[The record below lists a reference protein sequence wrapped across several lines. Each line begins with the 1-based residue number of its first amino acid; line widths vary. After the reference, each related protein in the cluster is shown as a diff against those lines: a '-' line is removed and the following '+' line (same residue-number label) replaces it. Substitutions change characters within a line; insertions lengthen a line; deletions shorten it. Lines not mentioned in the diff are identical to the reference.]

1 MKHFSGWRI
10 DVARL
15 RGVSEE
21 EAPPPLPVAATAT
34 LPAFFIALLK
44 ESGLRA
50 VRAAALV
57 LLLLLETR
65 EPCVVVRDDAISL
78 YRCKAGRRG
87 SRERERKR
95 ETV

>member
-57 LLLLLETR
+57 LLLLLMDSMCWSR
-65 EPCVVVRDDAISL
+65 QQL
-78 YRCKAGRRG
+78 AGVAA
-87 SRERERKR
+87 SP
-95 ETV
+95 